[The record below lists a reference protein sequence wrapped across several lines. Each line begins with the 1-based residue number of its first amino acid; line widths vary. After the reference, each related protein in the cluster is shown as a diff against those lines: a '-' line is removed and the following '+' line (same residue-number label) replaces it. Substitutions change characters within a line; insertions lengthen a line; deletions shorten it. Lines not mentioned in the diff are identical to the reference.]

1 MSDRDD
7 TAASDSDGPGV
18 SDSTDSGGYGGEPDD
33 DAGAERDRDQ
43 RAAGVDTEEPTVDTN
58 PAEHGKWVSLATAL
72 LGAYLVVSPWLFAL
86 EFGDTMGFNS
96 VVVGVTLALL
106 GGYNYARRA
115 GERLGSV
122 AAAGFVGLLG
132 LWLLVSPWLF
142 ELDPDAAVAW
152 NYVATGLLAGVLALY
167 SGYEARDTDVETPT
181 E

>member
-1 MSDRDD
+1 
-7 TAASDSDGPGV
+7 
-18 SDSTDSGGYGGEPDD
+18 
-33 DAGAERDRDQ
+33 
-43 RAAGVDTEEPTVDTN
+43 
-58 PAEHGKWVSLATAL
+58 
-72 LGAYLVVSPWLFAL
+72 
-86 EFGDTMGFNS
+86 MGFNS

-152 NYVATGLLAGVLALY
+152 NYVATGVLALY